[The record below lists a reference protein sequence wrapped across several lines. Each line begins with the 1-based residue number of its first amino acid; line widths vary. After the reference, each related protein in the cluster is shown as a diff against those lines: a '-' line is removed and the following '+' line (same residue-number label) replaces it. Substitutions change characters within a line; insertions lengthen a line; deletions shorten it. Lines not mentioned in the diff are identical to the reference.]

1 MQQKRRLLTLAIFSR
16 KSSDFLNELIVKKTR
31 EIDSCQFLSLWPTN
45 FLVKLQDVTFHSTSS
60 VILTRFFNL
69 KPSRNR
75 TFLTKMC
82 SMCWFGAEL
91 SWPLRTNAEAANEG
105 CSSFYTAALR
115 THTHIFVL

>member
-1 MQQKRRLLTLAIFSR
+1 MQQKRRLLTLAIFTR
-16 KSSDFLNELIVKKTR
+16 NRLFFNELIAKKTR

-45 FLVKLQDVTFHSTSS
+45 FLVKLLDVTLDSVSS
-60 VILTRFFNL
+60 VILSRVLNI

-115 THTHIFVL
+115 THTLSFVL